1 MYSYVIF
8 FNCSIGGV
16 CIGLGIF
23 FYCLGDIVGVVKV
36 YFIRVGSGGF
46 FIEFYNVS
54 EYVTE
59 CFFYNVWYDNIW
71 YNSWGIFCLV
81 CFLIEKDFV
90 FLNFFVILNWY
101 KIGIFCF
108 RDV

>member
-1 MYSYVIF
+1 MYLYVIF

-54 EYVTE
+54 EYVME
-59 CFFYNVWYDNIW
+59 CFFYNVWYDNIKRIF
-71 YNSWGIFCLV
+71 YNMFIYIVEFSGKFFIVYFGEV
-81 CFLIEKDFV
+81 SFDYFYNV
-90 FLNFFVILNWY
+90 F
-101 KIGIFCF
+101 
-108 RDV
+108 